1 MNSKKILSLS
11 EEELKEWVDMINK
24 HIEEDEE
31 DEEEEI
37 KK

>member
-1 MNSKKILSLS
+1 MNFSLS

-24 HIEEDEE
+24 HIEEDEDE